1 MQKGNYNSTP
11 ALFLVYMVLKCCFS
25 NAKNLFKVRFL
36 ASLMVFCD
44 SDWRLVSNLG
54 VPFSLF
60 CWSLGVRSGP
70 VTCVWVC
77 QSLIRATMT
86 GNIFCFLPFLCV
98 FRQHF
103 YSWPYG
109 ELRKKDSL
117 SQTQPEVQYFQYIK
131 TIMLHWSR
139 GGLNFFFL

>member
-1 MQKGNYNSTP
+1 MLRCFFCKKQVGCRIYMQKGNYNSTP

-44 SDWRLVSNLG
+44 SDWPLVSNLG

-86 GNIFCFLPFLCV
+86 GNIFCFFLFCA
-98 FRQHF
+98 FLGNIFTADPTENSEKR
-103 YSWPYG
+103 
-109 ELRKKDSL
+109 
-117 SQTQPEVQYFQYIK
+117 I
-131 TIMLHWSR
+131 HWVR
-139 GGLNFFFL
+139 LN